1 METSLPSDYFLLLPM
16 EIHNVQFL
24 LTEPKPETLKWPS
37 VDMFVHEA
45 RRNTFRESRNARMS
59 AMEKS
64 KSVGNALLNPPKLIP
79 AAFGVA
85 NP

>member
-1 METSLPSDYFLLLPM
+1 MIRKNTTSLSLSPK
-16 EIHNVQFL
+16 NKFL
-24 LTEPKPETLKWPS
+24 LTESKSETLKWPS

-64 KSVGNALLNPPKLIP
+64 KSVGNALLNPPNLIQT
-79 AAFGVA
+79 AFGLA
-85 NP
+85 NSE